1 MAQQSDIQ
9 VDKHYDIII
18 IGAGS
23 GNMIPNHR
31 FDNKSIAIV
40 EKGRFGGTC
49 LNVGCIPTKMFVYAA
64 DVADTVRSSGK
75 YGVDSTLDS
84 VDWPGI
90 VSRVFDKRIDP
101 IAQGGEAYRRGPETP
116 NIMQ

>member
-49 LNVGCIPTKMFVYAA
+49 
-64 DVADTVRSSGK
+64 
-75 YGVDSTLDS
+75 
-84 VDWPGI
+84 
-90 VSRVFDKRIDP
+90 
-101 IAQGGEAYRRGPETP
+101 
-116 NIMQ
+116 

>member
-64 DVADTVRSSGK
+64 DVDETGSSSTQKG
-75 YGVDSTLDS
+75 DETTLDS
-84 VDWPGI
+84 GDRHGI
-90 VSRVFDKRIDP
+90 VSRV
-101 IAQGGEAYRRGPETP
+101 
-116 NIMQ
+116 

>member
-64 DVADTVRSSGK
+64 DVADTVRSSSK

-101 IAQGGEAYRRGPETP
+101 IARRGISPRPRDT
-116 NIMQ
+116 QH